1 MSSRSTL
8 LFVMLICADALI
20 SSPTLHAEQIQFP
33 DGRIFLPPPPADSS
47 HAQAADIQAYEKSRI
62 LKNSNRWQL
71 AQNDADLRPEHIIDD
86 FSCAVGFRILPNE
99 VPTLV
104 SVLSIIEKPLEQRI
118 SEEKENW
125 QRKRPFVGKNQ
136 SICTPDANKLSASFS
151 YPSGHTTWGWLVASI
166 LSSALPD
173 RSTYIMQRGR
183 VFGESRIVCGV
194 HWKSDVQAG
203 YMNGGA
209 MFAALQEQPW
219 FAEKIK
225 NIRKELQEARL
236 KAMPLN
242 NATCSIEHEAA
253 KETF

>member
-1 MSSRSTL
+1 MSIRAT
-8 LFVMLICADALI
+8 FIFMTLI
-20 SSPTLHAEQIQFP
+20 SAKVLITPPALHAEQILLP
-33 DGRIFLPPPPADSS
+33 DGRIFLPQPPVDNSY
-47 HAQAADIQAYEKSRI
+47 AQAADIQAFEKTRI
-62 LKNSNRWQL
+62 LKDSSRWQL
-71 AQNDADLRPEHIIDD
+71 AQNDADLKPEHVIDD
-86 FSCAVGFRILPNE
+86 FSCAAGFRILPND
-99 VPTLV
+99 VPTLI
-104 SVLSIIEKPLEQRI
+104 SVLDLIEKPLELRI
-118 SEEKENW
+118 TEEKDNW
-125 QRKRPFVGKNQ
+125 QRKRPFIGKNK

-219 FAEKIK
+219 FAEKMKI
-225 NIRKELQEARL
+225 IRKELQGERL

-242 NATCSIEHEAA
+242 NTTCSIEHEAS
-253 KETF
+253 KEIF